1 VEKRG
6 SEIFSQQRQ
15 ESPPSFQ
22 VFKENSLSLS
32 DSSGAV
38 EEERERDG
46 DDVVFGV
53 RVGVSS
59 VVFCS
64 LEELLRE

>member
-22 VFKENSLSLS
+22 VFKETSFSLS
-32 DSSGAV
+32 DTSGAV
-38 EEERERDG
+38 EERDG

-64 LEELLRE
+64 PEERLRE